1 MRNFDLLNELLL
13 YKRITVEN
21 YKKELLVI
29 NQRLQNEIKE
39 VAQALADIEA
49 LEETLITKHIDLDSD
64 LFIFDIFDIGK
75 L

>member
-49 LEETLITKHIDLDSD
+49 LEETLITKHIDLDSEYRCD
-64 LFIFDIFDIGK
+64 SNGTRID
-75 L
+75 